1 MHGGQRRWWCIVTYA
16 LGLAGAFVGIGS
28 RPVAAQ
34 EGPDRWNDARARALV
49 ALAIARRSR
58 QLADTGLTDYK
69 ASAHGYLTFLGQVG
83 PGFPD
88 PPKIVR
94 SDELAVEVY
103 WRTPNLSKQRI
114 IGQRDTLL
122 LPGDI
127 GYYSDRYGI
136 IQNNFPDSIRLGD
149 GHDVHDV
156 PHPLAPHGPDD
167 YDYLV
172 TDSLRITIPDRVVE
186 VYAIRVRPRDAGA
199 PRVVGTVYVER
210 DSGALVRMAVT
221 FTRAA
226 ILDHRIETLAVTLDN
241 ALVDRRY
248 WLPRHQELD
257 VVRSA
262 TWFDY
267 PVRGIIRARWQIC
280 CYEINR
286 GLDPRGFAG
295 PEIASLP
302 PAALAAYPWHGHIL
316 DSLPPDVAVATVDD
330 VRRVEDAARAIVE
343 RGALA
348 RVQTAALS
356 GGGISEFVHINR
368 VEGLAL
374 GAGATLSPG
383 AAWSVSGRGRYGLDD
398 RQAKGEAAIGW
409 RSAAGP
415 SLRAFAF
422 RSYRDAGDVAEGSQ
436 LANSLA
442 AQEFGAD
449 HTDPYDVRGVGV
461 GVDAGERFG
470 LRWALG
476 VTRETQRGL
485 AVHAAPANGSYGATI
500 PALALQGTRVTLSID
515 RSPSAGPWGI
525 DWRAHAELRGESYTA
540 ADTVLSRGAAAV
552 GRAFVSAE
560 ADRVWGVDRAV
571 ARVSLGG
578 VSATSPQPAQ
588 EYVYAGGDVSGPG
601 YAYHAFA
608 GRAVGSARF
617 EWQFPV
623 PAPALSLGRFGRT
636 PARAILAPFLSVDY
650 VDGAAPFRPL
660 AAGWYPAA
668 GLGGIALFDLVRIDV
683 ARGLRTNGRWT
694 LWIDITRD
702 LWGVL

>member
-1 MHGGQRRWWCIVTYA
+1 V
-16 LGLAGAFVGIGS
+16 VGIG
-28 RPVAAQ
+28 PGPAAAQ
-34 EGPDRWNDARARALV
+34 AGPDRWNDARARALV

-69 ASAHGYLTFLGQVG
+69 ATAHGYLTFLAQVG

-88 PPKIVR
+88 PPKIIR

-103 WRTPNLSKQRI
+103 WRTPNLSKQLVV
-114 IGQRDTLL
+114 GHRDTLL

-149 GHDVHDV
+149 GNDVRDV

-172 TDSLRITIPDRVVE
+172 TDSLRITIPDHVVE

-199 PRVVGTVYVER
+199 PRIVGTVYVER
-210 DSGALVRMAVT
+210 GTGALVRMAVT

-226 ILDHRIETLAVTLDN
+226 ILDHRIETLTVTLDN
-241 ALVDRRY
+241 ALVDRRF

-257 VVRSA
+257 VVRTG

-267 PVRGIIRARWQIC
+267 PVRGIIRGRWQIC
-280 CYEINR
+280 CYDINR
-286 GLDPRGFAG
+286 GLAPRGFAG
-295 PEIASLP
+295 PEITSLP
-302 PAALAAYPWHGHIL
+302 PLALKAYPWTGHVL
-316 DSLPPDVAVATVDD
+316 DSLPPDVAVATVGD
-330 VRRVEDAARAIVE
+330 VRQVEDAARAIVQ
-343 RGALA
+343 RAALA

-356 GGGISEFVHINR
+356 AGGISDIVRVNR

-374 GAGATLSPG
+374 GAGATAALSP
-383 AAWSVSGRGRYGLDD
+383 AWSISGRGRYGLDD
-398 RQAKGEAAIGW
+398 RQGKGDAALRW

-415 SLRAFAF
+415 SIRAFVF
-422 RSYRDAGDVAEGSQ
+422 RSYRDVGDVAEGSR

-449 HTDPYDVRGVGV
+449 HTDPYDVRGAGV
-461 GVDAGERFG
+461 ALDAGEHLG
-470 LRWALG
+470 LRWTLTA
-476 VTRETQRGL
+476 TRESQRGL
-485 AVHAAPANGSYGATI
+485 AVHAVPANGSYGATI
-500 PALALQGTRVTLSID
+500 PSLALQATRVALSID
-515 RSPSAGPWGI
+515 RPHAAGSWGVE
-525 DWRAHAELRGESYTA
+525 WRAHAELRGESYTV
-540 ADTVLSRGAAAV
+540 ADSALPGGAATV
-552 GRAFVSAE
+552 GRAFLDAE
-560 ADRVWGVDRAV
+560 ADRAWGPDRAV

-578 VSATSPQPAQ
+578 VTSTTPLPPQ

-601 YAYHAFA
+601 YAYHAFV
-608 GRAVGSARF
+608 GRAVGSARL

-623 PAPALSLGRFGRT
+623 PAPAVSLGRFGT
-636 PARAILAPFLSVDY
+636 APARAILAPFLSADY
-650 VDGAAPFRPL
+650 LDRGALFRPL
-660 AAGWYPAA
+660 ATGWYPAA
-668 GLGGIALFDLVRIDV
+668 GIGGIVLFDLVRIDV

-694 LWIDITRD
+694 LWVDVTPD